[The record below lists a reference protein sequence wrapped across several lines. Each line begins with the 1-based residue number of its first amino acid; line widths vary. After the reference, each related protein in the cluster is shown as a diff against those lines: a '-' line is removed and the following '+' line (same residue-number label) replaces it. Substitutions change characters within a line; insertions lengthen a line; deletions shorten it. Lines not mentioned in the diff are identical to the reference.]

1 MIDFVK
7 KFDPERVGIT
17 TNARRTPD
25 RAALVMDDRVVTF
38 GELDRK
44 TNALANVILQLG
56 VGPGDRISILMHNSP
71 EIMQAWGA
79 AGKAA
84 ITPIALNYRFKEDEL
99 AYIIND
105 SESKLLIY
113 GEEFEEVVTATRSRL
128 TVPLLKYICLG
139 EARAPDVLGWD
150 EVMTRAPDTPPPVET
165 DSRGVA
171 SSLVYTSGTTG
182 RPKGVFRKSRNRLN
196 SLLAYAYVFETTY
209 DDTHLVAGPLYHSAP
224 YAWAAFS
231 LILGNTVVIMPRF
244 DAEEFLRLIQG
255 HRVTTMWV
263 VPTMLNRVLNLP
275 AMTREGYDIS
285 SIRVM
290 TVGGES
296 FPFPLVKKAVE
307 YFGEGKIFEFFG
319 ATETSCVT
327 YMRPEDQL
335 RKPGSCGKPAM
346 GCDIKLL
353 DENRNEVHP
362 GQPGIMYVKHDFL
375 LDGYYRNPGATE
387 ASYHD
392 GYFTVGDMGRV
403 DEEGYYYIV
412 DRAVD
417 MIISG
422 GVNIY
427 PAEIEEVL
435 YGHPDVFDV
444 SIVGAPDPDWGEK
457 IIAYVVPRE
466 DAVITE
472 KDVMDYVTGRLAS
485 YKKPRE
491 VFFVSEIPYSPS
503 GKQLKR
509 VLRQEY
515 ANRSNRQP
523 GRPAIPINVV

>member
-7 KFDPERVGIT
+7 KFDPDRIGIT
-17 TNARRTPD
+17 TNAKKTPD
-25 RAALVMDDRVVTF
+25 LAALIMDDVVVTF
-38 GELDRK
+38 EELDRR
-44 TNALANVILQLG
+44 TNALANALLQLG
-56 VGPGDRISILMHNSP
+56 IEPGNRISILMHNSP
-71 EIMQAWGA
+71 EIMQAWSA

-84 ITPIALNYRFKEDEL
+84 VTPIALNYRYKEDEL

-105 SESKLLIY
+105 SESKVLIY
-113 GEEFEEVVTATRSRL
+113 GHEFEQVVNATRPKL
-128 TVPLLKYICLG
+128 TIPPLTYICLG
-139 EARAPDVLGWD
+139 GSQVSGVLDLD
-150 EVMTRAPDTPPPVET
+150 EVIKETPDTPPQVET

-171 SSLVYTSGTTG
+171 SSLIYTSGTTG

-196 SLLAYAYVFETTY
+196 SLLGYAHTFETTH
-209 DDTHLVAGPLYHSAP
+209 DDTHLVAGPLYHAAP

-244 DAEEFLRLIQG
+244 DAEEFLRLIQE
-255 HRVTTMWV
+255 HKVTTMWV

-275 AMTREGYDIS
+275 VKVRESYDIS

-335 RKPGSCGKPAM
+335 RKPGSCGIPAM

-353 DENRNEVHP
+353 DENRNEVP
-362 GQPGIMYVKHDFL
+362 MGEPGIMYVMSDFL
-375 LDGYYRNPGATE
+375 LDGYYGNPGATQE
-387 ASYHD
+387 NYHN

-435 YGHPDVFDV
+435 YGHPELFDV
-444 SIVGAPDPDWGEK
+444 SIIGVPDADWGEK
-457 IIAYVVPRE
+457 IVAYVVKKKNAHIRE
-466 DAVITE
+466 EDIIDFVGE
-472 KDVMDYVTGRLAS
+472 RLAS
-485 YKKPRE
+485 YKKPKE
-491 VFFVSEIPYSPS
+491 VIFVNEIPYSPS

-509 VLRQEY
+509 VIRKEY
-515 ANRSNRQP
+515 ASLSK
-523 GRPAIPINVV
+523 

>member
-1 MIDFVK
+1 MIDFTK
-7 KFDPERVGIT
+7 KFDPDRIGIATHAKRV
-17 TNARRTPD
+17 PD
-25 RAALVMDDRVVTF
+25 RAALIMNDRVLTF
-38 GELDRK
+38 EELDRR
-44 TNALANVILQLG
+44 TNALANALLQLG
-56 VGPGDRISILMHNSP
+56 IEPGDRISILMHNSP

-84 ITPIALNYRFKEDEL
+84 LIPIALNYRFKEDEL

-105 SESKLLIY
+105 SESKALIY
-113 GEEFEEVVTATRSRL
+113 GQEFERVVNASRPKL
-128 TVPLLKYICLG
+128 TIPPLVYICLG
-139 EARAPDVLGWD
+139 GSSSPDVLDLD
-150 EVMTRAPDTPPPVET
+150 EMIRKAPDAPPQIET

-171 SSLVYTSGTTG
+171 PSLVYTSGTTG
-182 RPKGVFRKSRNRLN
+182 RPKGVFKKSRNRLN
-196 SLLAYAYVFETTY
+196 TLLGYAYIFESTY
-209 DDTHLVAGPLYHSAP
+209 DDTHLVAGPLYHAAP
-224 YAWAAFS
+224 YAWAAYS
-231 LILGNTVVIMPRF
+231 LILGNTIVIMPRF
-244 DAEEFLRLIQG
+244 DAQEFLRLIQE

-275 AMTREGYDIS
+275 PKVREGYDIS
-285 SIRVM
+285 SVRAM

-319 ATETSCVT
+319 STETSCVT

-353 DENRNEVHP
+353 DENRNEVP
-362 GQPGIMYVKHDFL
+362 VGEPGIMYVRSEFL
-375 LDGYYRNPGATE
+375 LDGYYKNPQATRE
-387 ASYHD
+387 NYHND
-392 GYFTVGDMGRV
+392 YFTVGDIARV

-412 DRAVD
+412 DRSVD

-435 YGHPDVFDV
+435 YGHPDLFDA
-444 SIVGAPDPDWGEK
+444 SIIGLQDPEWGEK
-457 IIAYVVPRE
+457 VVAYVVKKKNADIRKE
-466 DAVITE
+466 DII
-472 KDVMDYVTGRLAS
+472 DYVGERLAS
-485 YKKPRE
+485 YKKPKE
-491 VFFVSEIPYSPS
+491 VIFVDEIPYSPS

-509 VLRQEY
+509 VLREKYVGQSKSHSS
-515 ANRSNRQP
+515 R
-523 GRPAIPINVV
+523 